1 MFRLSCSS
9 QTLTKHRFL
18 AYPRESI
25 PILRQISQAGECR
38 KVKYS
43 VLFLVGFYDPVFLD
57 IGHIGVKVEG
67 VVPEISFFNREG
79 RKLYFSRYNGGK
91 GRVNFYPYFTH
102 FRAWPLPSCKLF
114 IAQSLRCHLKFELAN
129 ESARWTL
136 LAQNR
141 CELALESVTGR
152 YDCSTVNRSQAW
164 RSKGIFKNHYILK
177 VSSKI
182 RTIHWVSISMGILR
196 KSKKIKQVIVSMR
209 KSIILLSSSTMTMPT
224 ILESHRSET
233 WRHIGTRTEPP
244 NYLKTPPPCW
254 YKGPEDPRTG
264 TQRKRRWKSE
274 FAFFQSSSRLLQV
287 TNFVKCR
294 RTLVKL
300 NS

>member
-25 PILRQISQAGECR
+25 PILRQIFQAGECR

-57 IGHIGVKVEG
+57 IGRIDVKVEG

-102 FRAWPLPSCKLF
+102 FRAWPLPSCELF
-114 IAQSLRCHLKFELAN
+114 IAQSLRCHLKFEVAN

-196 KSKKIKQVIVSMR
+196 KSKKIKQVIVPWG
-209 KSIILLSSSTMTMPT
+209 ILLFYRPRQRWLCPPFWKVTEVRRDV
-224 ILESHRSET
+224 ILARELNHQIAWRRPLLPDIKDLKIRGLGRRENVAEKVNSRSFNLHRDYSKSLT
-233 WRHIGTRTEPP
+233 LTNVGEP
-244 NYLKTPPPCW
+244 
-254 YKGPEDPRTG
+254 
-264 TQRKRRWKSE
+264 S
-274 FAFFQSSSRLLQV
+274 
-287 TNFVKCR
+287 
-294 RTLVKL
+294 
-300 NS
+300 